1 MPMNITIVNIQR
13 GGMETQTFVA
23 TEYGERRYEMLYHI
37 FCETGLPVIMLLF
50 AGVIAGLLMM
60 EDRK

>member
-23 TEYGERRYEMLYHI
+23 TEYGERRADERI
-37 FCETGLPVIMLLF
+37 NE
-50 AGVIAGLLMM
+50 
-60 EDRK
+60 